1 MLCVNDWRF
10 DTRVTREAEA
20 VAADG
25 HEVCVVFR
33 ADRAEEDAVR
43 SGVRYRCVP
52 RSGVKPGEYPTLVRM
67 HAEVLPVAQRIVAA
81 MAAIPAAPIGAAM
94 VALSRRFEGAR
105 RMVAY
110 AAEPLVY
117 LNEFAL
123 RCEDIVVAERP
134 DVIHAHDLVT
144 LSCGARA
151 ARRTG
156 AALIYDAHELETGT
170 NYWSLN
176 TLTHASVRQYE
187 RLLIQEADGVI
198 TVSRGI
204 ADWLAAHYG
213 IAQPT
218 VVQNVPVTLAPGAA
232 AHRGGALRSRLQL
245 GSTTPLA
252 VYVGA
257 ATVDRGLEQCVSAL
271 SHYQELHLALL
282 GQRYPETERTLRAIA
297 STTQVAERLHFVD
310 PVPSADVSGFIA
322 DADCALVPI
331 QNVCLSYEL
340 SLPNKLFESIL
351 AGLPVVAS
359 DLPEIR
365 NVVATHG
372 VGVVMNERD
381 PADIARAVREVVGA
395 RDRFA
400 PTGDK
405 LAAVIAEHGWPV
417 QRERLRALYRRLPS
431 PSARRS

>member
-10 DTRVTREAEA
+10 DTRVTREAEV
-20 VAADG
+20 VAAAG
-25 HEVCVVFR
+25 YEVCVVFR
-33 ADRAEEDAVR
+33 ADRPEEDVVR

-52 RSGVKPGEYPTLVRM
+52 RSAVKPAEYATLLRM
-67 HAEVLPVAQRIVAA
+67 HAEVLPLAQRIVASA
-81 MAAIPAAPIGAAM
+81 AAIPAAPIGAAM
-94 VALSRRFEGAR
+94 VALSPRFEGAR
-105 RMVAY
+105 RMLAY

-123 RCEDIVVAERP
+123 RCEEVVVAERP
-134 DVIHAHDLVT
+134 DIIHAHDLVT
-144 LSCGARA
+144 LACGARA
-151 ARRTG
+151 ARRTD

-176 TLTHASVRQYE
+176 ALTHASVRAYE
-187 RLLIQEADGVI
+187 RSLIRDADGVI

-204 ADWLAAHYG
+204 ADWLARHYR
-213 IAQPT
+213 IETPT
-218 VVQNVPVTLAPGAA
+218 VVQNVPAA
-232 AHRGGALRSRLQL
+232 LTPDSGQAGGGELRAALQL
-245 GSTTPLA
+245 TAETPLA

-257 ATVDRGLEQCVSAL
+257 VTVDRGLEQCVSAL
-271 SHYQELHLALL
+271 SHYPELHLALL
-282 GQRYPETERTLRAIA
+282 GQRYPETERTLLA
-297 STTQVAERLHFVD
+297 SASATGVSERLHFVD

-365 NVVATHG
+365 SVVATHR

-381 PADIARAVREVVGA
+381 PADIARAIREVIGN
-395 RDRFA
+395 RSRYR
-400 PTGDK
+400 PTGEK
-405 LAAVIAEHGWPV
+405 LASVAKEHGWPV
-417 QRERLRALYRRLPS
+417 QRERLLSLYGRLSRPNT
-431 PSARRS
+431 RRS